1 MDSIK
6 RYWTY
11 LSTRPSILTLAVWL
25 IAMVIT
31 YSIIAIRIDRIKDK
45 IRESGIEITLKSSKL
60 VNLALLEN
68 DVQQIH
74 TLLLNATKGSDV
86 IYASVVDHRKKVVAF
101 TGVGHLLP
109 AMTGARRSI
118 ENVSIWEGEFKN
130 YPKILNFASEITY
143 GGTKIG
149 EFFVGLSA
157 TEGLRLR
164 NRFIIV
170 TVSSG
175 LVLLSVIS
183 ILYFRSIRSILVK
196 LEDFRRTNSV
206 MASIPEKPRVTC
218 PLCGTQK
225 PLSNRVFSRPKLD
238 RLLIIEASKYEP
250 GDGEPADSK
259 GINLS
264 QLAER
269 KDLSWIKRRVIS
281 RCTEIIRKLAV

>member
-1 MDSIK
+1 MDPIQ

-11 LSTRPSILTLAVWL
+11 LSTRPSILTLVVWL
-25 IAMVIT
+25 IVMVIA
-31 YSIIAIRIDRIKDK
+31 YSIIAIRMDRIKDK

-60 VNLALLEN
+60 VSLALLEN
-68 DVQQIH
+68 DVQKIH
-74 TLLLNATKGSDV
+74 TLLLDATKGSDV

-101 TGVGHLLP
+101 TGVGRLLP
-109 AMTGARRSI
+109 EMTGAQRSI

-130 YPKILNFASEITY
+130 YQKILNFASEITY

-157 TEGLRLR
+157 TEGLGLR

-170 TVSSG
+170 AVSSG
-175 LVLLSVIS
+175 LILLSVIS
-183 ILYFRSIRSILVK
+183 ILYFRSIRSVLVK
-196 LEDFRRTNSV
+196 FKDFKRTDLV

-225 PLSNRVFSRPKLD
+225 PFSNRVFSRPKLD
-238 RLLIIEASKYEP
+238 RLLIIEAPKYEP
-250 GDGEPADSK
+250 DDGEPADSK

-281 RCTEIIRKLAV
+281 RCTEIIRKLAL